1 VFVKLNLPKNISK
14 ELSAVL
20 PESTARFTRTP
31 HSLYHI
37 TTLYLGKPGESKLN
51 TIVDK
56 IEAVCNNQPKLS
68 ANIEGLGYFKRY
80 DNSIITYA
88 SVNCPGLDLLRADL
102 FRAVNPISPVPNT
115 FGFTA
120 HVTLYNGQAPIG
132 IISKLPDTPWIFEGL
147 KVDFGDGK
155 AKNFL
160 FNQHLS

>member
-1 VFVKLNLPKNISK
+1 MFAKLSLPKNISK

-20 PESTARFTRTP
+20 PESTSRFTRTP

-37 TTLYLGKPGESKLN
+37 TTLYLGKPGENKLN

-68 ANIEGLGYFKRY
+68 AKMDGLGYFKRY
-80 DNSIITYA
+80 DNSVVTYA

-102 FRAVNPISPVPNT
+102 FRAVNSVFPVPT
-115 FGFTA
+115 SFGFVA
-120 HVTLYNGQAPIG
+120 HITLYNGQAPIG
-132 IISKLPDTPWIFEGL
+132 IINKLPETPWVFEGL

-155 AKNFL
+155 AKTFL
-160 FNQHLS
+160 FNKHLS